1 MTKIRVTKQF
11 GFEMSHALLNYDG
24 LCRSIHG
31 HSYKLQITVAGE
43 PMHAPG
49 SPKDGMVIDFSIL
62 KKLIQEQIVRHLDH
76 SLMINEKADLEK
88 LNALGQMYERHQV
101 VPFQPTSENMVVYI
115 AEKVKALLPEHL
127 ELFSVRLYE
136 TANSFAEWYAE
147 DNREASPKSP
157 PKEGT

>member
-43 PMHAPG
+43 PMQAAG
-49 SPKDGMVIDFSIL
+49 NPKDGMVIDFSIL

-76 SLMINEKADLEK
+76 SLMINANADIEK
-88 LNALGQMYERHQV
+88 LSALGQMYERHQV
-101 VPFQPTSENMVVYI
+101 VPFQPTSENLVVYI
-115 AEKVKALLPEHL
+115 AEKVKPLLPEHL
-127 ELFSVRLYE
+127 ELLSVRLYE
-136 TANSFAEWYAE
+136 TVNSFAEWYAE
-147 DNREASPKSP
+147 DQK
-157 PKEGT
+157 